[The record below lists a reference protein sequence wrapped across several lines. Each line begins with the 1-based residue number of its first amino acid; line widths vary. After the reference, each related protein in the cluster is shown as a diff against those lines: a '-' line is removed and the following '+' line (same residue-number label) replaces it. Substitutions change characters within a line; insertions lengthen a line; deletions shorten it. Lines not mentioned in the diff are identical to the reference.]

1 MIKAE
6 SIAVGDKVLI
16 KQPDLYVDQDFG
28 DYFIT
33 EEMEKLSG
41 TIQTVTQVMKDNSF
55 YIAGRKVLGYNWTV
69 DMITAVFKSEV
80 CFK

>member
-16 KQPDLYVDQDFG
+16 RPDLATDQFFG

-33 EEMEKLSG
+33 KEMAALKG
-41 TIQTVTQVMKDNSF
+41 TLQTVAAIATEDNSF
-55 YIAGRKVLGYNWTV
+55 FVSELHWYNWTV

-80 CFK
+80 RFK

>member
-6 SIAVGDKVLI
+6 SSIAVGDKVLI
-16 KQPDLYVDQDFG
+16 RPDLKIHQDFG

-33 EEMEKLSG
+33 KEMEKLSG
-41 TIQTVTQVMKDNSF
+41 TSQTVTKIMKDNSF
-55 YIAGRKVLGYNWTV
+55 YIGNTEVRSCNWTV

-80 CFK
+80 RFK